1 MLASGKRWG
10 RRVYS
15 AVMVDT
21 PLVTVQFTRNL
32 ARHVSCPV
40 GKYPGATVAEVLAA
54 YFGDH
59 PAVRH
64 YLLDD
69 QGGVRQHV
77 TVFVGGSTITDRI
90 RLTDAVG
97 PGEEIYVMQALSG
110 GT

>member
-1 MLASGKRWG
+1 MTDAS
-10 RRVYS
+10 
-15 AVMVDT
+15 
-21 PLVTVQFTRNL
+21 LVTVQFTRNL
-32 ARHVSCPV
+32 ARHVACPA
-40 GKYPGATVAEVLAA
+40 GNYAGATVFEVLGA

-64 YLLDD
+64 YVLDV

-77 TVFVGGSTITDRI
+77 TVFVSGSTIVDRT